1 MNECR
6 EKGFNA
12 VCYELFLPEISDAL
26 LISIHRD
33 GRVNTGSEK
42 NVIMALDC

>member
-42 NVIMALDC
+42 NVIVALDC